1 MADNQIKFYRGEKPA
16 DLSQL
21 NPNAIYFFT
30 NSKEIYT
37 GGKTYGMSGEQIS
50 VFDEKIATLQG
61 QINLL
66 DTDVEDILK
75 VLGVI
80 EGYEKDTVLDRL
92 DTVEEVAAA
101 NSEAVDAH
109 EEAITNLTA
118 YVGTIPEDAEAT
130 NVVAYVT
137 EKIADALDKAE
148 SETAATVAAALEA
161 HAKEN
166 VDSFAAVDAEIKA
179 VGKTAQDV
187 KSELDAF
194 KAAAD
199 LTDDAIDTLVEIQG
213 YINSDKE
220 NAAKMLL
227 DIAAAQDAADAAD
240 AKAAA
245 AKTAADDAQTAA
257 DAANELAAQGVADA
271 ATAQGAAEA
280 AQEAADNAQ
289 EAANAADAKAQAA
302 QDAVD
307 ALEDVVDTK
316 AAQADLNA
324 AVERIGANEEAIKA
338 IDNHSHAN
346 KEVLDGIDADK
357 VAAWDAAENNAKQY
371 ADSLL
376 VWNAIA

>member
-30 NSKEIYT
+30 DSKEIYT

-80 EGYEKDTVLDRL
+80 DGYEKETVLSRL
-92 DTVEEVAAA
+92 DTVEEVAAT
-101 NSEAVDAH
+101 NSEAVEAH

-166 VDSFAAVDAEIKA
+166 VDSFAAVDAKVGAVDEIA
-179 VGKTAQDV
+179 
-187 KSELDAF
+187 KSVQKELEAF

-199 LTDDAIDTLVEIQG
+199 LTDEAIDTLVEIQG

-271 ATAQGAAEA
+271 ATAQGAAGA

-302 QDAVD
+302 QDEVD

-316 AAQADLNA
+316 AAQADLDA
-324 AVERIGANEEAIKA
+324 AVKRIGANEEAIKA